1 MIDPKLWS
9 QIQVTGITEADYE
22 RAVRHIDTINAMN
35 NLTYNGIFIYD
46 NFKMDHYHLTSNTFG
61 RLGYKRSDV
70 NNIGS
75 IFIDAFITPEGQK
88 AIWKATHTIN
98 NTSGAIVKM
107 KKEASYYTAIMTTS
121 PKTTG
126 SCHVSNIRLWSLPLM
141 AEYGCR

>member
-46 NFKMDHYHLTSNTFG
+46 NFKMDHFYLTPNTFG

-70 NNIGS
+70 NNIGR
-75 IFIDAFITPEGQK
+75 IFIDTFITPEGQK
-88 AIWKATHTIN
+88 AIWKAYADTTPIQRQISCNIQN
-98 NTSGAIVKM
+98 NKKM
-107 KKEASYYTAIMTTS
+107 CVNT
-121 PKTTG
+121 
-126 SCHVSNIRLWSLPLM
+126 NIYSI
-141 AEYGCR
+141 

>member
-9 QIQVTGITEADYE
+9 QIQVTGITEAAYE

-88 AIWKATHTIN
+88 AIWKAYAYYQQYVWSH
-98 NTSGAIVKM
+98 SEDE
-107 KKEASYYTAIMTTS
+107 KEASYYTAIMTTS